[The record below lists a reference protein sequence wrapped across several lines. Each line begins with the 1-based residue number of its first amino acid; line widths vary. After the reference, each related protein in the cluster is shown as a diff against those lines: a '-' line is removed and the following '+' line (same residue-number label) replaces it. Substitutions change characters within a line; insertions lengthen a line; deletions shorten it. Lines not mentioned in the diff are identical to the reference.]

1 MTSANFH
8 ISYASVAN
16 ALFEHIEQDLL
27 LLTTALLDDDDESPT
42 IHRYPQNVVPA
53 QAGTQ
58 GTMRSH
64 YIKRGDYSSKL
75 GFPPARERRAYER
88 ERRAYDS
95 GVEGT

>member
-27 LLTTALLDDDDESPT
+27 ALTTAFLDDDEELPT
-42 IHRYPQNVVPA
+42 LHHQRKNVVPA

-58 GTMRSH
+58 DTMRSH
-64 YIKRGDYSSKL
+64 YIERGDYSSRL
-75 GFPPARERRAYER
+75 GFLAGAPSPARERRAY
-88 ERRAYDS
+88 DS
-95 GVEGT
+95 DTKGV